1 MCPDPIHIGVLGPLE
16 VAGDGRPAELPPS
29 RKARALLGYLVTTG
43 RAHGRSSLCD
53 LFWDGVDDPRAGL
66 RWALSRLRSV
76 VDTDGHSRVVTSSDR
91 VRFEAD
97 SAAVDLHRV
106 RALVGDDPATAPVD
120 AVLEAASLFR
130 GPFLEGLD
138 LRGCHSYQAWCMGER
153 ERLRSLHVAI
163 HTTLGAR
170 LRGEPEAAL
179 PHTLAR
185 LSLDPFSEEA
195 HVAAIEVL
203 GDLGRVEQGL
213 EVYER
218 CRRMLTKRLGVE
230 PSQALLS
237 ARRQLTTP
245 GRPAAAPAPA
255 SDSVPPDPVPS
266 NPAALDLATVLAE
279 LSSAGGESG
288 ADGNAVPL
296 LGRVVERARLAAILE
311 DASTDAPAPVAFL
324 SGEPGI
330 GKSRLLAELAGE
342 VRRAGGWVISGT
354 VFETEEIRPYGPW
367 VEMLRSL
374 PVAALDD
381 GLRSGLAGLLEA
393 SAQPS
398 PPAGPMDRTQLF
410 DAVRELLARMAEARA
425 PGLVILDDV
434 QWLDAASVAL
444 LHYVTRNLDTST
456 IAFALAGREEEIGAG
471 SAMAGLLRSLD
482 GRGHLHPL
490 PLDRLSAS
498 DTAALVQAVS
508 DALDPE
514 PVIAASEGNPYFA
527 LALADA
533 RRDGVTTTPTTVHEA
548 LDDRLDRL
556 DPAGLALLPWAAAL
570 GRVFDVP
577 TLVHVLERPATDVV
591 DAIDGLERRGI
602 LRAAGADRYDFTHSL
617 LRSAAYRR
625 PSEPARRAIHRA
637 IALRLDALDR
647 SAGRVPGAVAHHAE
661 LGGLP
666 DLSARACTEAAEESL
681 WVSAHDEAM
690 ELAAR
695 GLAQLE
701 RLPDETRIP
710 MEMGLLRIYS
720 FRSMRNRRPQEVEER
735 VRRLTGQA
743 VDAGLREAVALGHA
757 LLMEL
762 QYQRGAFQEAG
773 ESSVRSAEAG
783 RRSDPATAT
792 RALAETAACLLIL
805 DQAPED
811 ARRLATEASALADKH
826 RINVDA
832 VALATALLHHHDGRL
847 DLALR
852 AFRDVIRFGRQAKD
866 HWWACP
872 ALTRMIMVDLD
883 RADPDQAMARAREAE
898 ELTERMADEEE
909 ASFARGLGA
918 VAAAMKAPGADLE
931 PIDDALHRL
940 RELDSLWK
948 IAHVQA
954 YAAELELA
962 RGRAGAARE
971 RATEVLEAAE
981 SLERPSLLAIARGLL
996 AQCDAADGRPE
1007 PAGGPLDQAEAG
1019 RSRDRISYRAR
1030 VVLRRAR
1037 EVAGR

>member
-1 MCPDPIHIGVLGPLE
+1 V
-16 VAGDGRPAELPPS
+16 GR
-29 RKARALLGYLVTTG
+29 T
-43 RAHGRSSLCD
+43 
-53 LFWDGVDDPRAGL
+53 
-66 RWALSRLRSV
+66 
-76 VDTDGHSRVVTSSDR
+76 
-91 VRFEAD
+91 
-97 SAAVDLHRV
+97 
-106 RALVGDDPATAPVD
+106 
-120 AVLEAASLFR
+120 
-130 GPFLEGLD
+130 
-138 LRGCHSYQAWCMGER
+138 
-153 ERLRSLHVAI
+153 
-163 HTTLGAR
+163 
-170 LRGEPEAAL
+170 
-179 PHTLAR
+179 
-185 LSLDPFSEEA
+185 
-195 HVAAIEVL
+195 
-203 GDLGRVEQGL
+203 
-213 EVYER
+213 
-218 CRRMLTKRLGVE
+218 
-230 PSQALLS
+230 
-237 ARRQLTTP
+237 
-245 GRPAAAPAPA
+245 
-255 SDSVPPDPVPS
+255 
-266 NPAALDLATVLAE
+266 
-279 LSSAGGESG
+279 
-288 ADGNAVPL
+288 
-296 LGRVVERARLAAILE
+296 VERARLAAILA
-311 DASTDAPAPVAFL
+311 DAGTDAPAPVAFL

-393 SAQPS
+393 SAQTP

-410 DAVRELLARMAEARA
+410 DAVRVLLARMAEARA

-533 RRDGVTTTPTTVHEA
+533 RRDGATTTPTTVHEA

-647 SAGRVPGAVAHHAE
+647 TAGRVPGAVAHHAE

-666 DLSARACTEAAEESL
+666 DLSARAYTEAAEESL
-681 WVSAHDEAM
+681 WVSAHDEAV

-695 GLAQLE
+695 GLAQME

-710 MEMGLLRIYS
+710 IEMGLLRIYS
-720 FRSMRNRRPQEVEER
+720 FRSMRNRRPEEVEER

-743 VDAGLREAVALGHA
+743 VDAGLREVVALGHA

-783 RRSDPATAT
+783 RRSDPVTAT
-792 RALAETAACLLIL
+792 RALAEAAACLLIL
-805 DQAPED
+805 DQAPEE
-811 ARRLATEASALADKH
+811 ARRLATEATALADEH
-826 RINVDA
+826 RIDVDA

-898 ELTERMADEEE
+898 ERTERMDEEE
-909 ASFARGLGA
+909 ATFARGLGA
-918 VAAAMKAPGADLE
+918 VAAAMKAPGADIE
-931 PIDDALHRL
+931 PIDDALRRL

-962 RGRAGAARE
+962 RGRTDAARE

-981 SLERPSLLAIARGLL
+981 SLERPSLLAIARGVF
-996 AQCDAADGRPE
+996 AQCEAADGRPARA
-1007 PAGGPLDQAEAG
+1007 AGHLEQTEAG
-1019 RSRDRISYRAR
+1019 RPRDRLSHRAR

>member
-1 MCPDPIHIGVLGPLE
+1 MGQDPIHIGLLGPLE
-16 VAGDGRPAELPPS
+16 ISSGGRPAELPPS
-29 RKARALLGYLVTTG
+29 RKARALLAYLVTTG
-43 RAHGRSSLCD
+43 RAHGRSALCD

-76 VDTDGHSRVVTSSDR
+76 VDTDGHCRVVTSGDR

-97 SAAVDLHRV
+97 SAVVDLHRV
-106 RALVGDDPATAPVD
+106 RALVGDAPATAPVD
-120 AVLEAASLFR
+120 AALEAAPLFR
-130 GPFLEGLD
+130 GTFLEGLD
-138 LRGCHSYQAWCMGER
+138 LHACHAYQAWCLGER

-163 HTTLGAR
+163 HTTLAAR

-179 PHTLAR
+179 PHALAR
-185 LSLDPFSEEA
+185 LSLDPFSEDA
-195 HVAAIEVL
+195 HVAAIHVL

-213 EVYER
+213 EIYER
-218 CRRMLTKRLGVE
+218 CRRMLTRRLGVA
-230 PSQALLS
+230 PSEALVS
-237 ARRQLTTP
+237 ARRRLTAP
-245 GRPAAAPAPA
+245 GRPALAPAPA
-255 SDSVPPDPVPS
+255 VDPVPPDPVSP
-266 NPAALDLATVLAE
+266 DLATVLAE
-279 LSSAGGESG
+279 LSSPGGEGG
-288 ADGNAVPL
+288 ADGHVVPL
-296 LGRVVERARLAAILE
+296 VGRGVERARLAAILE
-311 DASTDAPAPVAFL
+311 SAAIDAPAPVAFL

-330 GKSRLLAELAGE
+330 GKSRLLAELAGD
-342 VRRAGGWVISGT
+342 VRRAGGWVMSGM

-374 PVAALDD
+374 PVAALGE

-393 SAQPS
+393 SAHPT
-398 PPAGPMDRTQLF
+398 PPGGPTDRTQLF
-410 DAVRELLARMAEARA
+410 DAVRALLARLAEARA

-434 QWLDAASVAL
+434 QWLDAVSVAL
-444 LHYVTRNLDTST
+444 LHYVTRNLGTSA

-482 GRGHLHPL
+482 DRGHLRPL

-533 RRDGVTTTPTTVHEA
+533 RRDGATSTPTTVHEA

-602 LRAAGADRYDFTHSL
+602 LRAAGPDRYDFTHSL

-647 SAGRVPGAVAHHAE
+647 TPGQTPARVAGAVAHHAE

-710 MEMGLLRIYS
+710 LEMGLLRIYS
-720 FRSMRNRRPQEVEER
+720 FRSMRNRRPEELEEQ

-743 VDAGLREAVALGHA
+743 VEAGLREVVALGHA

-783 RRSDPATAT
+783 RRSDPVTAT

-811 ARRLATEASALADKH
+811 ARRLATEAAGLAEEH
-826 RINVDA
+826 RIDVDA

-847 DLALR
+847 DRALE

-909 ASFARGLGA
+909 AAFARGLGA
-918 VAAAMKAPGADLE
+918 VAAAMKAPGAELG
-931 PIDDALHRL
+931 PIDDVLSRL

-948 IAHVQA
+948 IGHVQA
-954 YAAELELA
+954 YAADLELV
-962 RGRAGAARE
+962 RGRTDAARE
-971 RATEVLEAAE
+971 RATEVLEAAQ

-996 AQCDAADGRPE
+996 AHCDAVDGRPE
-1007 PAGGPLDQAEAG
+1007 GATRQLDQAGAG
-1019 RSRDRISYRAR
+1019 RPQDRLSHRAR
-1030 VVLRRAR
+1030 TVLRRAR